1 MKKVK
6 RILAAACWSLAILFP
21 GCSGES
27 GKIRPTINTI
37 TESVYASATVQPDSM
52 YKVHAAVSGIL
63 EKNLVREGD
72 LVQTGTPLLK
82 ITDRSPELS
91 RENARLQMELAASNY
106 QGSTTPLRDLASRI
120 ETARLAYIDDSVN
133 FRRQEKLWSQQ
144 IGSRATFENRKLA
157 YERSRNQLD
166 QLQTEY
172 ARLEREL
179 RTKMEQARNSY
190 RSYQANA
197 DEFTV
202 RSFID
207 GKVYALFKEPG
218 ELVVPNEP
226 LATLGKPDSFVV
238 ELLVDEVDI
247 VRLRT
252 GQEVLV
258 SLDAYPDEVFRAGL
272 TRIYPQ
278 KDSRNQTFLAEARF
292 EAPPNQLYP
301 GLSGEANIVIDRRE
315 NALTIPRNLLLA
327 GDSVLTEDGMKKVV
341 TGLQTLDRVEIRSGL
356 DAGTNILKPE
366 Q

>member
-1 MKKVK
+1 MKNLK
-6 RILAAACWSLAILFP
+6 RIVPAAFLFLLVLAI

-27 GKIRPTINTI
+27 RSVQPTRDTI

-63 EKNLVREGD
+63 ERNLVSEGD
-72 LVQTGTPLLK
+72 RVQAGTPLLK
-82 ITDRSPELS
+82 ITDRTPELS

-106 QGSTTPLRDLASRI
+106 QGTTTPLRDLASRI

-133 FRRQEKLWSQQ
+133 YRRQENLWAQQ
-144 IGSRATFENRKLA
+144 IGSRAAFENRKLA
-157 YERSRNQLD
+157 YERSQNQLD

-179 RTKMEQARNSY
+179 RTKMEQAQNSY

-197 DEFTV
+197 DEFRV

-247 VRLRT
+247 VRLQT

-258 SLDAYPDEVFRAGL
+258 SLDAYPREVFRAAI

-292 EAPPNQLYP
+292 ETPPKQLYP

-356 DAGTNILKPE
+356 DAGSNILKPE